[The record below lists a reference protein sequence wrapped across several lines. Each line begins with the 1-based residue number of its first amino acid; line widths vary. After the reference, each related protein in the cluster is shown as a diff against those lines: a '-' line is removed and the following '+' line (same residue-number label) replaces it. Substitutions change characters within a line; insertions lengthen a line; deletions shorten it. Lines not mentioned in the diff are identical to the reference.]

1 MPKLKTIVLDKV
13 SYIVQHEKG
22 DCRESIRLIRQ
33 GSHRNVHCDRS
44 VSQRLLEK
52 SGRLDDFLS
61 GEIVYL

>member
-1 MPKLKTIVLDKV
+1 MPKLKTIVLDEI
-13 SYIVQHEKG
+13 SYLVHHEVG
-22 DCRESIRLIRQ
+22 DCRESIRKIRR